1 MDMIYHGTDEE
12 KDLISFMMLDEA
24 GLGKITFP
32 YYENFLLQFYS
43 MYGQLL
49 Q

>member
-12 KDLISFMMLDEA
+12 KDLISFMMLDEV
-24 GLGKITFP
+24 GLGKITFS